1 MANCLPWYN
10 TYKLSVLNVR
20 LFYCKKNEVVFC
32 LPYSHVHTRVTV
44 KFKGSKFPC
53 TGSGSQVRDFEYG
66 FWGKKGKNHQYF
78 YFKKKCYS
86 LIFICKTNAGHFAM
100 SHGSYDL
107 NLSSEILILAGD
119 IMARSWLNLGGTYGI
134 YRISSYKTHGYYFF
148 IRPSTAGIIRMWAL
162 LEGVDYFMKLS
173 ILKLKPAVF
182 H

>member
-1 MANCLPWYN
+1 MAPLLWFIPYVPPILSQLLDLISPTKINISEPRFESYIPWDMANCLPWYN

-107 NLSSEILILAGD
+107 NPGSEIMILAGD
-119 IMARSWLNLGGTYGI
+119 IRSRIWLGCTVCIPYLAI
-134 YRISSYKTHGYYFF
+134 
-148 IRPSTAGIIRMWAL
+148 
-162 LEGVDYFMKLS
+162 
-173 ILKLKPAVF
+173 
-182 H
+182 